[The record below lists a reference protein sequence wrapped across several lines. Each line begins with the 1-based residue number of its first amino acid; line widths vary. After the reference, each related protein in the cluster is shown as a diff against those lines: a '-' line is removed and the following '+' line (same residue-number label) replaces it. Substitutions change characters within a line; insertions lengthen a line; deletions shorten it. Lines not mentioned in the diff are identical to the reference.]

1 MTDPTVIRV
10 SAVVLRRASGE
21 VLTVRKR
28 GTHRFMLPGGKP
40 EPGESPARTA
50 VREAF
55 EEVGAVLDESRLR
68 ELGTFR
74 AAAANEAGHEVVGTV
89 FEHPAVT
96 VTAPAGEIEEL
107 RWLDP
112 AAALPDDL
120 APLLAGHVLPALAGT
135 LPPV

>member
-1 MTDPTVIRV
+1 MPSPVVIVV
-10 SAVVLRRASGE
+10 SAVVLRRPTGE

-28 GTHRFMLPGGKP
+28 GTDRFMLPGGKP
-40 EPGESPARTA
+40 EPGETPAQTA

-74 AAAANEAGHEVVGTV
+74 AAAANEPGQDVIGTV
-89 FEHPAVT
+89 FEHPDVADV
-96 VTAPAGEIEEL
+96 APGGEIAEL

-112 AAALPDDL
+112 RADLPGDL
-120 APLLAGHVLPALAGT
+120 APLLEERVLPLLAAEHA
-135 LPPV
+135 

>member
-1 MTDPTVIRV
+1 MPHTPVIRV
-10 SAVVLRRASGE
+10 SAVVLRRATGE

-40 EPGESPARTA
+40 EPGESPAATA
-50 VREAF
+50 VREAH

-89 FEHPAVT
+89 FEHPEVAVT
-96 VTAPAGEIEEL
+96 AASGEIAEL

-112 AAALPDDL
+112 HADLPDDL
-120 APLLAGHVLPALAGT
+120 APLLEHRVLPLLAGT
-135 LPPV
+135 TPPA

>member
-1 MTDPTVIRV
+1 MSPLPLIRV
-10 SAVVLRRASGE
+10 SAVVLRRPTGE

-40 EPGESPARTA
+40 EPGETPAQTA

-74 AAAANEAGHEVVGTV
+74 AAAANEPGQEVEGTV
-89 FEHPAVT
+89 FEHPGVAEVT
-96 VTAPAGEIEEL
+96 PGGEIAEL

-112 AAALPDDL
+112 AVELPDDL
-120 APLLAGHVLPALAGT
+120 APLLQERVLPLLAGT
-135 LPPV
+135 RGPA